1 MCDVGTAALAVSAVS
16 GGLSAYSQIQTGRA
30 NAALANANADAQEQA
45 ARDTINTA
53 NDQAYQQRQQARRVA
68 GQQTTALAA
77 NGADLTSGNA
87 LDLTTE
93 TMQQGALDAL
103 TTINNGQRQAAG
115 LQFQADTSRAQGKM
129 EKQDGVMGA
138 GATLLNSA
146 LTGASAYKTLGGT
159 SLSGSLMKKST
170 STGGFGSAWN
180 NYLTGSL

>member
-68 GQQTTALAA
+68 GQQTVALATG
-77 NGADLTSGNA
+77 GADLTSGNA

-93 TMQQGALDAL
+93 TMQQGTLDAL

-115 LQFQADTSRAQGKM
+115 LQFQADTSRAQGKID
-129 EKQDGVMGA
+129 KQSGMLGA
-138 GATLLNSA
+138 GSTLLNST
-146 LTGASAYKTLGGT
+146 LTGLNAYKTLGGT
-159 SLSGSLMKKST
+159 WKP
-170 STGGFGSAWN
+170 FSAK
-180 NYLTGSL
+180 

>member
-1 MCDVGTAALAVSAVS
+1 MCEPATAALAVTAVA

-53 NDQAYQQRQQARRVA
+53 NDQAYQQQQARRVA
-68 GQQTTALAA
+68 GQQTNALAA

-93 TMQQGALDAL
+93 TMQQGTLDAL

-115 LQFQADTSRAQGKM
+115 LQFQADTSRAQGKID
-129 EKQDGVMGA
+129 KQSGMLGA
-138 GATLLNSA
+138 GSTLLNST
-146 LTGASAYKTLGGT
+146 LTGLNAYKTLGGT
-159 SLSGSLMKKST
+159 WKPLSAK
-170 STGGFGSAWN
+170 
-180 NYLTGSL
+180 

>member
-30 NAALANANADAQEQA
+30 NAALANAKEQA

-68 GQQTTALAA
+68 GQQTNALAA

-93 TMQQGALDAL
+93 TMQQGTLDAL

-115 LQFQADTSRAQGKM
+115 LQFQADTSRAQGKID
-129 EKQDGVMGA
+129 KQSGMLGA
-138 GATLLNSA
+138 GSTLLNST
-146 LTGASAYKTLGGT
+146 LTGLNAYKTLGGT
-159 SLSGSLMKKST
+159 WKPLSAK
-170 STGGFGSAWN
+170 
-180 NYLTGSL
+180 

>member
-68 GQQTTALAA
+68 GQQTNALAA

-87 LDLTTE
+87 LDLITE
-93 TMQQGALDAL
+93 TMQQGTLDAL

-115 LQFQADTSRAQGKM
+115 LQFQADTSRAQGKID
-129 EKQDGVMGA
+129 KQSGMLGA
-138 GATLLNSA
+138 GSTLLNST
-146 LTGASAYKTLGGT
+146 LTGLNAYKTLGGT
-159 SLSGSLMKKST
+159 WKP
-170 STGGFGSAWN
+170 FSAK
-180 NYLTGSL
+180 

>member
-53 NDQAYQQRQQARRVA
+53 NDRAYQQRQQARRVA

-87 LDLTTE
+87 LT
-93 TMQQGALDAL
+93 
-103 TTINNGQRQAAG
+103 
-115 LQFQADTSRAQGKM
+115 
-129 EKQDGVMGA
+129 
-138 GATLLNSA
+138 
-146 LTGASAYKTLGGT
+146 
-159 SLSGSLMKKST
+159 
-170 STGGFGSAWN
+170 
-180 NYLTGSL
+180 

>member
-16 GGLSAYSQIQTGRA
+16 GGLSAYSQIQTGR
-30 NAALANANADAQEQA
+30 ANADAQEQA

-68 GQQTTALAA
+68 GQQTNALAA

-93 TMQQGALDAL
+93 TMQQGTLDAL

-115 LQFQADTSRAQGKM
+115 LQFQADTSRAQGKID
-129 EKQDGVMGA
+129 KQSGMLGA
-138 GATLLNSA
+138 GSTLLNST
-146 LTGASAYKTLGGT
+146 LTGLNAYKTLGGT
-159 SLSGSLMKKST
+159 WKPLSAK
-170 STGGFGSAWN
+170 
-180 NYLTGSL
+180 